1 MHQEQTLNEAQL
13 RRVLHYCCSRRH
25 PVRGQTIVMV
35 SFYAGLRAK
44 QIAALKVDDVFDE
57 DGNVREQFILS
68 AVQSKGGK
76 TRTVYLSQRLRRS
89 LSEYGATISLCHC
102 AGNSLLRS
110 SLVENLGA
118 QPLGRLIQFLKQPFR
133 ALDMGLRDSKLPL
146 QSSLFVR

>member
-1 MHQEQTLNEAQL
+1 M
-13 RRVLHYCCSRRH
+13 
-25 PVRGQTIVMV
+25 
-35 SFYAGLRAK
+35 
-44 QIAALKVDDVFDE
+44 FDE

-76 TRTVYLSQRLRRS
+76 TRTVYLSQRLRR
-89 LSEYGATISLCHC
+89 YGATISLCHC

-110 SLVENLGA
+110 SLAENLGT